1 MQPSTLLY
9 KTANG
14 RQAFRLSEIP
24 DEGYRFEGVEARPVV
39 DGVPL
44 AAPLPFTLKILRE
57 DEDNAGFALLGN
69 FPFATQLPCSRCTEP
84 LQYSGKA
91 EFAFYLLPASEAPR
105 DGETHLGD
113 ADMDI
118 MYYESDEIVIETI
131 AEEQLQLALPF
142 KLLCRPD
149 CKGLCPRCGQNLNA
163 AACACPPEAPDP
175 QMGVFD
181 KIADELFK
189 KN

>member
-1 MQPSTLLY
+1 MQPSTLVY

-14 RQAFRLSEIP
+14 RLAFRLSEIP
-24 DEGYRFEGVEARPVV
+24 DEGYRFEGVEVRPVV

-57 DEDNAGFALLGN
+57 DEDDKGFALLGS

-84 LQYSGKA
+84 LEYSGKA
-91 EFAFYLLPASEAPR
+91 EFAYYLLPASEAPR
-105 DGETHLGD
+105 AGETHLDD

-118 MYYESDEIVIETI
+118 MYYENDEMLLDTI

-149 CKGLCPRCGQNLNA
+149 CKGLCLRCGQNLNI
-163 AACACPPEAPDP
+163 AACDCPPEAPDP
-175 QMGVFD
+175 RMGAFD
-181 KIADELFK
+181 KIAAELFK